1 MLLSSAELP
10 SIYDFF
16 PNQDPLHILLI
27 VVKAVA
33 ADDLSLGH
41 RSTSHEARTCSR
53 DMLGFEMANAWPPIL
68 ESDNTQVGRA
78 LSLEEWLELDEDEEG
93 EFVDGRLVEEEVPD
107 FTHELTV
114 SWLIRIVGHWLAG
127 RGFVVGS
134 ELKILTSTNRGRK
147 PDLAI
152 ILPGSKA
159 PPRTGAL
166 REPPDIL
173 VEVVTPTPRDERRDR
188 VEKMSEY
195 ARFGVQYYWLVDP
208 TLGAFEI
215 FERTPTGNYQ
225 KLVGVT
231 SGRIDPVPGCAGL
244 VVDVDALWAEL
255 ARLRDDE

>member
-1 MLLSSAELP
+1 LPDPAQIIAERLREAFSAGAEQGGRLP
-10 SIYDFF
+10 E
-16 PNQDPLHILLI
+16 PKCRGRL
-27 VVKAVA
+27 
-33 ADDLSLGH
+33 DD
-41 RSTSHEARTCSR
+41 EV
-53 DMLGFEMANAWPPIL
+53 ANAWPPIL
-68 ESDNTQVGRA
+68 ESDNAQVGRA
-78 LSLEEWLELDEDEEG
+78 LSLEEWLSLDEDEDG
-93 EFVDGRLVEEEVPD
+93 ELIDGRLVEEEVPD

-114 SWLIRIVGHWLAG
+114 SWLIRVVGLWLGG

-134 ELKILTSTNRGRK
+134 ELKILTSSTRGRK
-147 PDLAI
+147 PDLAV

-159 PPRTGAL
+159 PPRTGPL
-166 REPPDIL
+166 RDPPDIL

-195 ARFGVQYYWLVDP
+195 ARFGVPYYWLVDP

-215 FERTPTGNYQ
+215 FERTPAGNYQ

-255 ARLRDDE
+255 ARLQDE

>member
-1 MLLSSAELP
+1 LPDPAQIIAERLREAFSAGAEQGGRLQEP
-10 SIYDFF
+10 KCRGR
-16 PNQDPLHILLI
+16 L
-27 VVKAVA
+27 
-33 ADDLSLGH
+33 DD
-41 RSTSHEARTCSR
+41 EV
-53 DMLGFEMANAWPPIL
+53 ANAWPPIL
-68 ESDNTQVGRA
+68 ESDNAQVGRA
-78 LSLEEWLELDEDEEG
+78 LSLEEWLSLDEDEEG
-93 EFVDGRLVEEEVPD
+93 ELIDGRLVEEEVSD

-114 SWLIRIVGHWLAG
+114 SWLIRVVGLWLGG

-134 ELKILTSTNRGRK
+134 ELKILTSSTRGRK
-147 PDLAI
+147 PDLAV

-159 PPRTGAL
+159 PPRTGPL
-166 REPPDIL
+166 RDPPDIL

-195 ARFGVQYYWLVDP
+195 ARFGVPYYWLVDP

-215 FERTPTGNYQ
+215 FERTPAGNYQ

-255 ARLRDDE
+255 ARLQDE